1 MIPPLATV
9 NPLIFRFVL
18 LEGHVNGTSRQNDWS
33 CPALDSAG
41 EFMLVTVP
49 VGVV

>member
-1 MIPPLATV
+1 MTRALGSGVGAGYGTTTAAWGLAG
-9 NPLIFRFVL
+9 
-18 LEGHVNGTSRQNDWS
+18 E
-33 CPALDSAG
+33 DSAG